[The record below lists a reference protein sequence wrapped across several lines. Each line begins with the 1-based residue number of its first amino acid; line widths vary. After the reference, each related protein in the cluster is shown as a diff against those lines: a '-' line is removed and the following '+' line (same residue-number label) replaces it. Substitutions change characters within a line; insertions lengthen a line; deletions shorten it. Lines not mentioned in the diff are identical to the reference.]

1 MASKITYEYTL
12 EQLTTS
18 SVNVLSIARA
28 KVDGK
33 IYELER
39 SRRCYANSPTG
50 RQQVSEA
57 LPENIVNVILAMWG
71 DTPTVPDPEYGGD

>member
-39 SRRCYANSPTG
+39 SRMCYANSPTG
-50 RQQVSEA
+50 RQQVSDA
-57 LPENIVNVILAMWG
+57 LPEQYVAVIFTMWG